1 MRRRGFVARRV
12 IASKTIRFSQRHHHR
27 NGVRESRAVGHSY
40 YTKQVSNNDIDWG
53 EYNAYNQEGEKD
65 HGSARRQ
72 SETGRRHD

>member
-1 MRRRGFVARRV
+1 VV
-12 IASKTIRFSQRHHHR
+12 LSLDASLPPKPFDSHNDTTHR